1 MLFLKIFQWHELVGD
16 RALIPKSCLLA
27 SYLKV
32 TGSLC
37 HPLNIE
43 QVYGCI
49 LICEVFQRSW
59 NIHFMIILSWYWQT
73 VRAKASGSTYF
84 FFWQDS
90 TWQNSWGIYSR
101 FWILLRVQWIFLSC
115 VGEYKSPCKFWY
127 VKGDQWVEE
136 CMLTIVTQIISWWK

>member
-1 MLFLKIFQWHELVGD
+1 MLFLKNFQWHELVGD

-27 SYLKV
+27 SHLKV

-49 LICEVFQRSW
+49 LICEVFQQSW

-73 VRAKASGSTYF
+73 VRAKASGSTSF
-84 FFWQDS
+84 FDKIPRDR
-90 TWQNSWGIYSR
+90 T
-101 FWILLRVQWIFLSC
+101 
-115 VGEYKSPCKFWY
+115 VGEFIPDFESSSECNEYFYLVWENTNHPLNFDTW
-127 VKGDQWVEE
+127 KGTNELKNA
-136 CMLTIVTQIISWWK
+136 C